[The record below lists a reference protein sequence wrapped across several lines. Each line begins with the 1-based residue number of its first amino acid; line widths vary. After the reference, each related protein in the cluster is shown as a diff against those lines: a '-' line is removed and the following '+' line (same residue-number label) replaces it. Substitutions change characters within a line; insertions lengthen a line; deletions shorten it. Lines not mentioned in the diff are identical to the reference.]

1 MVCVALPNIMR
12 FVIIGS
18 GRVGLRTARA
28 LADSGHDVV
37 IIEGDSDAISRAR
50 DEGFQVIE
58 GDGSLEETLELTD
71 LDTVDAVGALT
82 GDLNDN
88 FAACMIAHQY
98 GCRTVMRIDED
109 YREDIYRQY
118 ADEVDEVIYPERLGA
133 IVMKNALLG
142 GNIRA
147 IADVAQ
153 NLQLVELTITDAS
166 PMRGYSISELEL
178 PGKSRLLA
186 FGEDAESLSLPTP
199 DDTLGLGD
207 RLVVLTAFD
216 KLDDVRSLIVGKTGR
231 AAAGGA

>member
-1 MVCVALPNIMR
+1 MVCVHLPKIMR
-12 FVIIGS
+12 FAIIGA

-37 IIEGDSDAISRAR
+37 LVEGDDDAVSRAR
-50 DEGFQVIE
+50 SEGFQVIE
-58 GDGSLEETLELTD
+58 GDGSLEETLDLTD
-71 LDTVDAVGALT
+71 LDSVDAVGALT

-88 FAACMIAHQY
+88 FAACMIAKQH

-118 ADEVDEVIYPERLGA
+118 ADDVDEVIYPERLGA

-153 NLQLVELTITDAS
+153 NLQLVEFTITDAS

-178 PGKSRLLA
+178 PGQTRLLA
-186 FGEDAESLSLPTP
+186 IGADADSLSLPTA
-199 DDTLGLGD
+199 DDTLSLGD
-207 RLVVLTAFD
+207 RLVVLAAFD
-216 KLDDVRSLIVGKTGR
+216 KLDDVRNLIVGETSR
-231 AAAGGA
+231 AAMGGA

>member
-1 MVCVALPNIMR
+1 MR
-12 FVIIGS
+12 FVIIGA

-28 LADSGHDVV
+28 LAESEHEVV
-37 IIEGDSDAISRAR
+37 LIEGDGDAARRAR

-71 LDTVDAVGALT
+71 LDSVDAVGALT

-88 FAACMIAHQY
+88 FAACMIANQH

-109 YREDIYRQY
+109 YREDIYRKY

-153 NLQLVELTITDAS
+153 NLQLVEFTITEAS
-166 PMRGYSISELEL
+166 PMRGYSLSELEL
-178 PGKSRLLA
+178 PGETRLLA
-186 FGEDAESLSLPTP
+186 IGSDTDSLTLPTA
-199 DDTLGLGD
+199 DDTLDLGD

-216 KLDDVRSLIVGKTGR
+216 KLDDVRNLIVGETGR
-231 AAAGGA
+231 AAMGGA

>member
-1 MVCVALPNIMR
+1 MR
-12 FVIIGS
+12 FAIIGA

-37 IIEGDSDAISRAR
+37 LVEGDDDAVSRAR
-50 DEGFQVIE
+50 NEGFQVIE
-58 GDGSLEETLELTD
+58 GDGSLAETLD
-71 LDTVDAVGALT
+71 LANLDSVDAVGALT

-88 FAACMIAHQY
+88 FATCMIAKQH

-109 YREDIYRQY
+109 YREGIYRQY
-118 ADEVDEVIYPERLGA
+118 ADDVDEVIYPERLGA

-153 NLQLVELTITDAS
+153 NLQLVEFTITDAS

-178 PGKSRLLA
+178 PGQTRLLA
-186 FGEDAESLSLPTP
+186 IGADADSLSLPTA

-207 RLVVLTAFD
+207 RLVVLAAFD
-216 KLDDVRSLIVGKTGR
+216 KLDDVRNLIVGETSR
-231 AAAGGA
+231 AAMGGA